1 MSNAIQFLEALGA
14 SPATASRDADAYARA
29 LSVVDVDEA
38 EREALIGRDADALAR
53 LLDGRAHMLCMVA
66 TPDGG
71 ETQDEPDKSDEDGN
85 EPDDTDDDS
94 AGRQRPG

>member
-14 SPATASRDADAYARA
+14 SPASANRDAEAYARA

-38 EREALIGRDADALAR
+38 QRHALIGRDADALGR
-53 LLDGRAHMLCMVA
+53 LLDGRERMLCMVS

-71 ETQDEPDKSDEDGN
+71 ETPDEPDKSDESGD
-85 EPDDTDDDS
+85 EPENDD
-94 AGRQRPG
+94 APERIERPQ